1 MESIFS
7 GLQKLGLGDLG
18 ENDLYAEEEKAK
30 EQKSS
35 ASAHVLPPE
44 KDLIFEKKLP
54 CPVCNRTFTSRVMK
68 SSKSRLISIDLDL
81 RTRYEGIDAIKYD
94 VILCPHCGYAS
105 LGRYFNRVAPSQ
117 ARAIQEQIS
126 GKVKLNQYP
135 EEYYTY
141 EEAIE
146 RYQVTLACAMVKRAK
161 SSEKAYICLK
171 MAWVLRGYQE
181 ELENKH
187 QLLPKQREQLSMQEK
202 EYLQYALRGFVNAQQ
217 AEEYPMCGMNEYTVD
232 YLCAA
237 LAYETDQLDIAS
249 TYISRVLV
257 SAANS
262 RIKGRA
268 RELKELILEK
278 RKENR

>member
-44 KDLIFEKKLP
+44 KDLIFEKKLT

-146 RYQVTLACAMVKRAK
+146 RYQVTLACAMVKRAR

-202 EYLQYALRGFVNAQQ
+202 EYLQHALRGFVNAQQ

-278 RKENR
+278 REENR